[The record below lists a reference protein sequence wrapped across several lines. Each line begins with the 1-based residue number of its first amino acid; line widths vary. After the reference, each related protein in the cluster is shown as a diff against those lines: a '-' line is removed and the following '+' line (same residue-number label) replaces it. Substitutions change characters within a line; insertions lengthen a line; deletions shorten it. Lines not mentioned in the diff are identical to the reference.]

1 MMLRMLTLNVVI
13 LAGTLAACTVQ
24 TGDTD
29 SGGETAGE
37 SGGTGGEPT
46 EGPGTD
52 GPCACIDPE
61 QYARE
66 SYVCAEPSCGVVYVE
81 CDQTTEEE
89 AAACF
94 GDGHLVELDE
104 AALDCSLDLLISGAE
119 GMVEWHILDQGDGA
133 SGYSGAFVR
142 VAGGT
147 ALTRSYG
154 GLDLGSNEGPAG
166 FVALKPASYFSGCKA
181 MPDAQDRFRCLIEW
195 SDEEPKADCDPADMH
210 SEEF

>member
-1 MMLRMLTLNVVI
+1 MRPT
-13 LAGTLAACTVQ
+13 GTLAACTVQ

-104 AALDCSLDLLISGAE
+104 AAFELAVLAFDHKLDGHRVAGLQRLLQVDQHHVVAAGLQIDRLARGK
-119 GMVEWHILDQGDGA
+119 VETGDGA
-133 SGYSGAFVR
+133 HLHHVAFHGHLVD
-142 VAGGT
+142 
-147 ALTRSYG
+147 
-154 GLDLGSNEGPAG
+154 LDHVGHGRRGRHELATG
-166 FVALKPASYFSGCKA
+166 
-181 MPDAQDRFRCLIEW
+181 R
-195 SDEEPKADCDPADMH
+195 
-210 SEEF
+210 